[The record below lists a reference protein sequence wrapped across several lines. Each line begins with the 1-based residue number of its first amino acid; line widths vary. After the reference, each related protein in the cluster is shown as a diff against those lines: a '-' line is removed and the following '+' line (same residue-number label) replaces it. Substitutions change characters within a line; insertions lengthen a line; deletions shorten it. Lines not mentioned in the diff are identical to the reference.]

1 MARAAAGKAAVSEH
15 PLQLRAAYSV
25 CRHIA
30 RSAAKN
36 FYYGF
41 LALPTRKRN
50 AISAVYAFMRHAD
63 DISDDPSLPAR
74 QRREKLDEW
83 INALRRVVGGER
95 TDDPVLFALA
105 DSQKRYNIPLDLL
118 EKLVQ
123 GTAMDVPERH
133 RRRLRRAQLPQLQ
146 YETFDQLYDYCYHV
160 ASVVGLVCIRI
171 FGYRDPRAEKLAEQT
186 GVAFQLTN
194 ILRDVKEDADLGRVY
209 LPREDFARFG
219 LDAHAVTNGSA
230 PESLRPV
237 LEFEALRAR
246 GFYRAAEELLPLIDE
261 DSQPA
266 LWTLVEI
273 YRRLLERIIAR
284 NYDVFSERVRL
295 STAEKLSVLGKGF
308 LAPPHMTVEQ
318 QNVAATRPSRSLAA
332 GLPASPPEARWPT
345 QDIASSCLSA
355 VPIWVDARHRTN
367 CPARAKW
374 WTTAST
380 CCSAAAPT

>member
-1 MARAAAGKAAVSEH
+1 MSEH

-41 LALPTRKRN
+41 LLLPHRKRN
-50 AISAVYAFMRHAD
+50 ALSAVYAFMRHAD
-63 DISDDPSLPAR
+63 DLSDDPSIPAE
-74 QRREKLDEW
+74 QRRAKLDEW
-83 INALRRVVGGER
+83 MDALRRVVAGER

-105 DSQKRYNIPLDLL
+105 DSLKQYNIPLDLL
-118 EKLVQ
+118 ERLVH
-123 GTAMDVPERH
+123 GTAMDVAAPGS
-133 RRRLRRAQLPQLQ
+133 AKPAAAASVPQLQ

-171 FGYRDPRAEKLAEQT
+171 FGYRDPLAEKLAEEV

-194 ILRDVKEDADLGRVY
+194 ILRDVKEDAGLGRVY

-219 LDAHAVTNGSA
+219 VDLQVLTNGSA
-230 PESLRPV
+230 PGPLQP
-237 LEFEALRAR
+237 LMEFEALRAR
-246 GFYRAAEELLPLIDE
+246 GYYRAAEELVPLIDD
-261 DSQPA
+261 DSRAA

-295 STAEKLSVLGKGF
+295 SAAEKLRVMAKGF
-308 LAPPHMTVEQ
+308 L
-318 QNVAATRPSRSLAA
+318 RSR
-332 GLPASPPEARWPT
+332 
-345 QDIASSCLSA
+345 
-355 VPIWVDARHRTN
+355 
-367 CPARAKW
+367 
-374 WTTAST
+374 
-380 CCSAAAPT
+380 

>member
-1 MARAAAGKAAVSEH
+1 MQ
-15 PLQLRAAYSV
+15 LQAAYSV

-30 RSAAKN
+30 RSAARN

-41 LALPTRKRN
+41 LVLPSQKRN
-50 AISAVYAFMRHAD
+50 AISAVYAFMRRAD
-63 DISDDPSLPAR
+63 DISDDPSLPPE
-74 QRREKLDEW
+74 QRRQKLDEW
-83 INALRRVVGGER
+83 VNALRRVAAGER

-105 DSQKRYNIPLDLL
+105 DSQKHYNIPLDLL

-123 GTAMDVPERH
+123 GTAMDVPCIKT
-133 RRRLRRAQLPQLQ
+133 ASGSAVPQLQ

-171 FGYRDPRAEKLAEQT
+171 FGYRDPRAEKLAEET

-194 ILRDVKEDADLGRVY
+194 ILRDVREDAQLGRVY

-219 LDAHAVTNGSA
+219 LDTHALTNGSA
-230 PESLRPV
+230 PEALRPV

-246 GFYRAAEELLPLIDE
+246 SFYRAAEELLPLIDE

-273 YRRLLERIIAR
+273 YRRLLERIIAL
-284 NYDVFSERVRL
+284 NYDVFSEKVGL

-308 LAPPHMTVEQ
+308 WRRL
-318 QNVAATRPSRSLAA
+318 R
-332 GLPASPPEARWPT
+332 
-345 QDIASSCLSA
+345 
-355 VPIWVDARHRTN
+355 
-367 CPARAKW
+367 
-374 WTTAST
+374 
-380 CCSAAAPT
+380 

>member
-1 MARAAAGKAAVSEH
+1 VSEH

-41 LALPTRKRN
+41 MALPARKRN
-50 AISAVYAFMRHAD
+50 ALSAVYAFMRRAD
-63 DISDDPSLPAR
+63 DISDDPSTPAE
-74 QRREKLDEW
+74 QRREKLKEW
-83 INALRRVVGGER
+83 MNSFRRVVEGER

-123 GTAMDVPERH
+123 GTGMDVP
-133 RRRLRRAQLPQLQ
+133 LPQPQNGGGTAPKLH

-171 FGYRDPRAEKLAEQT
+171 FGYRDPRAEKLAEKT

-194 ILRDVKEDADLGRVY
+194 ILRDVKEDAALGRVY

-219 LDAHAVTNGSA
+219 IDTHVLTNGSST
-230 PESLRPV
+230 PTDPKSGPV
-237 LEFEALRAR
+237 GGPGSPQASMRELLEFEALRAR
-246 GFYRAAEELLPLIDE
+246 AYYRAAEELLPLINE
-261 DSQPA
+261 DSQAA

-273 YRRLLERIIAR
+273 YRRLLEKIIAR
-284 NYDVFSERVRL
+284 NYDVFSERVSL
-295 STAEKLSVLGKGF
+295 SPAEKLSLMVKGW
-308 LAPPHMTVEQ
+308 L
-318 QNVAATRPSRSLAA
+318 RYR
-332 GLPASPPEARWPT
+332 
-345 QDIASSCLSA
+345 
-355 VPIWVDARHRTN
+355 
-367 CPARAKW
+367 
-374 WTTAST
+374 
-380 CCSAAAPT
+380 